1 MASGDTKTEALLN
14 ILGSG
19 GDASGYRGCCNTKSQ
34 AYILD
39 AIDRVQTLQDDVDEL
54 RNNPDVVDI
63 VDTYADLQAYDTQHL
78 TDNDIIRVLN
88 DETHGGNSTYYRL
101 TKNPDTWTFI
111 GEIPSG
117 GGTMELT
124 LADLNYP
131 ANNPQYIALW
141 LLPQGIYTVSD
152 SNVRNRI
159 IAFASGS
166 TPVELDEASAYVIT
180 DSVVPGGDESQ
191 ALKEITSIDGKPD
204 SVGYIF
210 RVLYSS
216 GEVIEQDKLAL
227 EGELSNYVYSTNVHT
242 VWSGTQAQY
251 DAITNKDNSTLYI
264 ITGA

>member
-78 TDNDIIRVLN
+78 TNNDIIRVLN
-88 DETHGGNSTYYRL
+88 DETHGGNSTYYKL

-111 GEIPSG
+111 GEIAG
-117 GGTMELT
+117 GGEDEIEFVDLT
-124 LADLNYP
+124 VTNIGADTITVTPNKTAAEVKSLVDDGKTVVYRLVV
-131 ANNPQYIALW
+131 PQSVGGFVAGTYLLQTVMASPVGIMASAIATPTPGDLV
-141 LLPQGIYTVSD
+141 GY
-152 SNVRNRI
+152 
-159 IAFASGS
+159 AFVQATGSASG
-166 TPVELDEASAYVIT
+166 TIYVEDLA
-180 DSVVPGGDESQ
+180 
-191 ALKEITSIDGKPD
+191 
-204 SVGYIF
+204 
-210 RVLYSS
+210 
-216 GEVIEQDKLAL
+216 GED
-227 EGELSNYVYSTNVHT
+227 NVHSTT
-242 VWSGTQAQY
+242 VHTIWSGTQAQY
-251 DAITNKDNSTLYI
+251 DAITNKDSTTLYI

>member
-39 AIDRVQTLQDDVDEL
+39 AIDRVQTLQDDIDEL

-78 TDNDIIRVLN
+78 TNNDIIRVLN

-117 GGTMELT
+117 
-124 LADLNYP
+124 D
-131 ANNPQYIALW
+131 
-141 LLPQGIYTVSD
+141 
-152 SNVRNRI
+152 
-159 IAFASGS
+159 
-166 TPVELDEASAYVIT
+166 
-180 DSVVPGGDESQ
+180 
-191 ALKEITSIDGKPD
+191 
-204 SVGYIF
+204 
-210 RVLYSS
+210 
-216 GEVIEQDKLAL
+216 
-227 EGELSNYVYSTNVHT
+227 LSNYVYSTNVHT
-242 VWSGTQAQY
+242 IWSGTQVQY
-251 DAITNKDNSTLYI
+251 DAITTKDNTTLYI